1 MAAFIQF
8 IAGAICPKCKKLDT
22 IAISKDDDMIYCV
35 KCSFI
40 ENRPKDPNS
49 KTNTIKAINTD
60 GLNSSK
66 N

>member
-8 IAGAICPKCKKLDT
+8 ISGAICPECKQMDT

-35 KCSFI
+35 KCSFK
-40 ENRPKDPNS
+40 ESRPKESNS
-49 KTNTIKAINTD
+49 KIDTIKAINIED
-60 GLNSSK
+60 HKSSK